1 MSTHQTYAQA
11 RAEQRSLRLRVRRY
25 RRSLRACLDRLRRE
39 RDRRRAAE
47 AAVAE
52 KDRAGARRHPRNPS
66 ASFQMSAMVSKN
78 SWSEL

>member
-11 RAEQRSLRLRVRRY
+11 RAEQRSLRLRVPRY

-39 RDRRRAAE
+39 RDRRTGRAIARGHP
-47 AAVAE
+47 AC
-52 KDRAGARRHPRNPS
+52 AGAVPSRNPS